1 MNTKGILQR
10 YFQLKEQSISRL
22 NEQGYTGLF
31 KIQVGS
37 ATCENASGA
46 EAVYHEF
53 DKMIKA
59 SGRTDIVLHKTGC
72 TGHCSSEPI
81 VGIFKPGEIPVKYG
95 EVTPQKAFEIFTQH
109 VQGHGGPVVDMIL
122 DKQTERL
129 YSNEFIFFSTGSQS
143 ETATEKLVVAFQ
155 SKINDRGL
163 TDKVKVCSGVSIALP
178 VDMETPVESV
188 CFVFPQRIFY
198 ANFKESD
205 LDEIIDSHIEKQQP
219 VERLVRKFDKI
230 HNQFFDHYGDVE
242 YFNHQLRVTLK
253 NCGVID
259 PESLDEYIYY
269 RGFEAIAKVLQD
281 ETPES
286 VIDKILASGLRG
298 RGGGG
303 FPTGIKWKNTYLAEG
318 DEKFIICNAD
328 EGDPGAF
335 MDRSML
341 EGDPFSIIEG
351 LIIGGYT
358 ISANKGYIYVRAE
371 YPLAIKRLENAIK
384 LARENGFL
392 GDNILGSDYS
402 FDLELRLGAGAF
414 VCGEETALIH
424 SIEGLRGMPRPRPPY
439 PSTQGLWGKPTMINN
454 VETLCNVPV
463 IMLEGPEW
471 FASIGTDGS
480 KGTKVF
486 ALAGKINQTGL
497 VEVPMGTT
505 LRDIIFKNGGGI
517 KDNKKFKAVQTGG
530 PSGGCL
536 PESYL
541 DTIVDYDSLS
551 KAGSI
556 MGSGG
561 MIVLD
566 EDDCM
571 VDIAKFFLEFTQNE
585 SCGKCTPC
593 REGTMR
599 MLEILQRITEG
610 NGTMEDLDKLERL
623 GSLIKRAS
631 LCGLGQTAPNPVLS
645 TLRHFREEYIEHI
658 VNKRCPSHR
667 CKKLLRYEVNTDKC
681 VGCTACARVCP
692 VRCISGSPKKVHEID
707 QQRCIKCGVCY
718 ETCKFDAIDKQ

>member
-10 YFQLKEQSISRL
+10 YFELKEQSISRL
-22 NEQGYTGLF
+22 NEQGYTGLV

-59 SGRTDIVLHKTGC
+59 SGRTDIVLHRTGC

-122 DKQTERL
+122 DKKTDRL
-129 YSNEFIFFSTGSQS
+129 YRNEFIFCGRGSQCEGAS
-143 ETATEKLVVAFQ
+143 DKMSAAFQEKLNQ
-155 SKINDRGL
+155 RGL
-163 TDKVKVCSGVSIALP
+163 ADQVKIASGVCLGLCAEQEKP
-178 VDMETPVESV
+178 VAAA
-188 CFVFPQRIFY
+188 CFVFPERVFY
-198 ANFKESD
+198 GNIQESD
-205 LDEIIDSHIEKQQP
+205 LDEIIDSHIEKNQP
-219 VERLVRKFDKI
+219 VERLIVKFDKI
-230 HNQFFDHYGDVE
+230 QNHFFDHYGDVE
-242 YFNHQLRVTLK
+242 YFNHQLRLTLK

-269 RGFEAIAKVLQD
+269 RGFEALAKVLQN
-281 ETPES
+281 ETPET
-286 VIDKILASGLRG
+286 VIEKILESGLRG

-303 FPTGIKWKNTYLAEG
+303 FPTGIKWKNTYLAKG

-351 LIIGGYT
+351 MIIGGYT
-358 ISANKGYIYVRAE
+358 ISAKKGYIYVRAE
-371 YPLAIKRLENAIK
+371 YPLAIKRLENAIELSRK
-384 LARENGFL
+384 NGFL
-392 GDNILGSDYS
+392 GDNILGSGYS

-463 IMLEGPEW
+463 IMLDGPQW
-471 FASIGTDGS
+471 FSTIGTEGS

-536 PESYL
+536 PESFL

-571 VDIAKFFLEFTQNE
+571 VDIAKFFLDFTQNE

-623 GSLIKRAS
+623 GNLIRRAS

-645 TLRHFREEYIEHI
+645 TLRHFRAEYEEHI
-658 VNKRCPSHR
+658 LNKRCPSHR
-667 CKKLLRYEVNTDKC
+667 CKKLLRYEINTDKC

-692 VRCISGSPKKVHEID
+692 VRCISGSPKQVHEID